1 MPKEIKFNVKIDV
14 NGKERLVTATTS
26 VAALRDSIEAAKS
39 SSERFRDRLIT
50 LNQSIERLSNLS
62 SGIQKI
68 ADIVNSAT
76 EESRSFG
83 AAMNAANT
91 MAGKSGEDFS
101 KLKDRVA
108 ELAKT
113 IPMAREELANGLYQV
128 ISNSVP
134 EDNWITFLQK
144 SARASVG
151 GIADLGE
158 TVKVTST
165 VIKNY
170 GLSWD
175 AAGDIQDKIQLT
187 AKNGVT
193 SFEQLAQALPRV
205 TGNAATLGVSIDELM
220 ATFSTLTG
228 VSGNTAEVSTQ
239 LAAVFTA
246 LVKPSSEA
254 SKMAEQMGISFN
266 AASIKAAG
274 GLQNFLSELDKNVKQ
289 YAQKSGMLEQEIYGK
304 LFGSAESLR
313 AIGPLTGQLADKFN
327 ENISSM
333 KDSAGT
339 IDEAFSTMSSSGAA
353 SFQMMK
359 NTIAAC
365 TSGIM
370 SVMSSLGPA
379 LNITSQI
386 GYTAIAV
393 ESLTKVFR
401 SFNIVQGLTRIR
413 IMATNAAS
421 VVARTSM
428 IGLTAITRTL
438 NAAFTGAAVGATTLK
453 NAIRSLLVATGVG
466 IAIVAL
472 TEVINA
478 FISKSSEAKDKA
490 EEQAE
495 AMKEMNSAADE
506 VKNAYDSTLKST
518 YSELMSKYD
527 KLKEG
532 WKSLS
537 TEQQKIQWIKQ
548 NQSAF
553 GELRLKI
560 DDVSEAE
567 NIFNNKTDAVVEAF
581 KQRAMAAAYA
591 AKLAALYQKQIDLL
605 DKKKKVTKSIS
616 DDAKDNG
623 RNAKEGDIVPE
634 SWRNERYGKVGNDGK
649 WRFTKIGAERYN
661 GTNVSGN
668 KQINPIDK
676 SLNAVN
682 QEIADTQKQLAENLE
697 ANKGFITVNKPVGNI
712 ANTTAN
718 TPSAV
723 EPKTYIEKLQ
733 AQLSAAQKGK
743 DNALTIEARVEA
755 DAKVKKIQ
763 AEIDEATKGKVS
775 IEAATEPTYIV
786 AGSTA
791 DKRKSYS
798 NAQQRIGNIRQDYDS
813 GLINKASAQK
823 AIADINDQLS
833 ALGMKPIEVHFKTP
847 VEELQEQLQNAQRS
861 LDEAAT
867 IEAKVKASAKIAEIQ
882 TEIDEATKGKVSI
895 AAEVEPEY
903 IEKGSV
909 ADKRQSYSNAQQKAS
924 RIQSDFEI
932 GIIGKDEAMRQL
944 KDLNNE
950 LAQLGLKPVKIELE
964 TSSFGKTFDQIQKGW
979 GSIQGVGNGIQSITE
994 ALSGNGNAW
1003 QKASALVNG
1012 FLSVAQGIQGIVEL
1026 VNLLSAATGAHAAA
1040 TAADTASTAAN
1051 TGVTV
1056 ANTGVTISNVVA
1068 KEGEAISSATASG
1081 AKLPFPANLIAI
1093 AAGVSAVLA
1102 ALAAISG
1109 FASGGVVGG
1118 GSTFGD
1124 RKFARV
1130 NSGEM
1135 ILTKWQQARLFQMIN
1150 TPKYT
1155 PPVFT
1160 QRTLPDMQTAQTNKQ
1175 GMEGIRLE
1183 IGIKGKTRGTAL
1195 EQTISNVRRIAAKS
1209 GRRSNL
1215 S

>member
-1 MPKEIKFNVKIDV
+1 MAKEIKFNIKLSVD
-14 NGKERLVTATTS
+14 GKEQIVTATSDLNEMQKNISRVRT
-26 VAALRDSIEAAKS
+26 AASDMRDALISFNQGFEVLRNIS
-39 SSERFRDRLIT
+39 STFNDL
-50 LNQSIERLSNLS
+50 
-62 SGIQKI
+62 
-68 ADIVNSAT
+68 T

-83 AAMNAANT
+83 AAMNTANT

-101 KLKDRVA
+101 KLKDQVA

-144 SARASVG
+144 SAKASVG
-151 GIADLGE
+151 GVADLGE
-158 TVKVTST
+158 AVKVTST

-246 LVKPSSEA
+246 LIKPSSEA
-254 SKMAEQMGISFN
+254 GKMAEQMGISFN
-266 AASIKAAG
+266 AASIKVAG
-274 GLQNFLSELDKNVKQ
+274 GLQNFLADLDKNVKQ

-313 AIGPLTGQLADKFN
+313 AIGPLTGQLASKFE
-327 ENISSM
+327 ENIASM

-359 NTIAAC
+359 NQIAEFADGIASAL
-365 TSGIM
+365 SGIM
-370 SVMSSLGPA
+370 PYLNIATQVGNSVIAISTLVKAWQSLG
-379 LNITSQI
+379 ITQ
-386 GYTAIAV
+386 AIV
-393 ESLTKVFR
+393 
-401 SFNIVQGLTRIR
+401 RIR
-413 IMATNAAS
+413 TTAANAAF
-421 VVARTSM
+421 VVSRATM

-438 NAAFTGAAVGATTLK
+438 SAAFTGAAVGATTLK
-453 NAIRSLLVATGVG
+453 YAIRSLLVATGVG
-466 IAIVAL
+466 IAVVAL
-472 TEVINA
+472 TEAISA
-478 FISKSSEAKDKA
+478 FCSKSSEAKDKA
-490 EEQAE
+490 SEQAE

-532 WKSLS
+532 WKALS
-537 TEQQKIQWIKQ
+537 TEQQKMQWIKQ

-560 DDVSEAE
+560 DSVTEAE

-616 DDAKDNG
+616 DDAKNNG

-634 SWRNERYGKVGNDGK
+634 SWRNERYGKVGNDGE

-668 KQINPIDK
+668 KQIYSIDK

-682 QEIADTQKQLAENLE
+682 QEITDTQKQLAENLE
-697 ANKGFITVNKPVGNI
+697 TNKGFITAGEPVGNI
-712 ANTTAN
+712 ANNTAN
-718 TPSAV
+718 TASAV

-733 AQLSAAQKGK
+733 AQLSAAQKTK

-786 AGSTA
+786 AGSAA

-813 GLINKASAQK
+813 GLIDKASAQK

-833 ALGMKPIEVHFKTP
+833 ALGLKPIEVHFKTP
-847 VEELQEQLQNAQRS
+847 IEELQEQLQNAQRS

-867 IEAKVKASAKIAEIQ
+867 IEAKVKASAKIEEIQ
-882 TEIDEATKGKVSI
+882 AEIDEATKGKVSI

-903 IEKGSV
+903 IEQGSV

-924 RIQSDFEI
+924 HIQSDFEI
-932 GIIGKDEAMRQL
+932 GIIGKDEAMKQL
-944 KDLNNE
+944 EDLDAE
-950 LAQLGLKPVKIELE
+950 LTQLGLKPLMIDIK
-964 TSSFGKTFDQIQKGW
+964 TSDIDDAKKKMEGACSAASAM
-979 GSIQGVGNGIQSITE
+979 GSS
-994 ALSGNGNAW
+994 LSSLGNAIGVPELNVAGVLA
-1003 QKASALVNG
+1003 QAIAVMTEG
-1012 FLSVAQGIQGIVEL
+1012 FATATAQAATLGPWAWIGF
-1026 VNLLSAATGAHAAA
+1026 AATG
-1040 TAADTASTAAN
+1040 
-1051 TGVTV
+1051 
-1056 ANTGVTISNVVA
+1056 
-1068 KEGEAISSATASG
+1068 
-1081 AKLPFPANLIAI
+1081 IAQ
-1093 AAGVSAVLA
+1093 LA
-1102 ALAAISG
+1102 AMISAMKNLNG

-1160 QRTLPDMQTAQTNKQ
+1160 QRTLPDMRAVQTSRQSID
-1175 GMEGIRLE
+1175 GIRLE
-1183 IGIKGKTRGTAL
+1183 IGIKGKTRGTEL

>member
-1 MPKEIKFNVKIDV
+1 MAKEIKFNIKLTVDGTEQMIS
-14 NGKERLVTATTS
+14 ATTS
-26 VAALRDSIEAAKS
+26 VGNLRNVVDAAKS
-39 SSERFRDRLIT
+39 D
-50 LNQSIERLSNLS
+50 
-62 SGIQKI
+62 IQKFNGVLVNFNQYVMKFQNINAAVSQI
-68 ADIVNSAT
+68 ASAFNGVT

-83 AAMNAANT
+83 AAMNVANT

-101 KLKDRVA
+101 KLKDQVA
-108 ELAKT
+108 ELAKD

-144 SARASVG
+144 SAKASVG

-165 VIKNY
+165 IIKNY

-175 AAGDIQDKIQLT
+175 SAGDIQDKIQLT

-254 SKMAEQMGISFN
+254 GKMAEQMGISFN

-274 GLQNFLSELDKNVKQ
+274 GLQNFLADLDKNVKQ

-339 IDEAFSTMSSSGAA
+339 VDKAFSTMSSSTSAKLQILKNSITGITDIISKALAPALPVLNFSAQVGNSVVAILALKKAVDTFTIAQKAA
-353 SFQMMK
+353 S
-359 NTIAAC
+359 
-365 TSGIM
+365 
-370 SVMSSLGPA
+370 
-379 LNITSQI
+379 
-386 GYTAIAV
+386 
-393 ESLTKVFR
+393 
-401 SFNIVQGLTRIR
+401 
-413 IMATNAAS
+413 AAS
-421 VVARTSM
+421 VVWRSVSLSVVAT
-428 IGLTAITRTL
+428 TRL
-438 NAAFTGAAVGATTLK
+438 VSASFNGAAVGATTLRV
-453 NAIRSLLVATGVG
+453 AIKGLMVASGIG

-472 TEVINA
+472 TEI
-478 FISKSSEAKDKA
+478 ISSFSSASSSASKKA

-495 AMKEMNSAADE
+495 AMKSMNSAADE

-537 TEQQKIQWIKQ
+537 TEQQKVQWIKD
-548 NQSAF
+548 NKDAF
-553 GELRLKI
+553 GELGLKI
-560 DDVSEAE
+560 SGLSDAE
-567 NIFNNKTDAVVEAF
+567 NIFSGNTQNIVASFER
-581 KQRAMAAAYA
+581 RAKAAAYA
-591 AKLAALYQKQIDLL
+591 AKLVELYKRQLDLKKRSEAVDKAINDATAEFHKDKTFRDSGPFAAQELKNRKAIAAVGTDLKHGGDGNIEKLKRDLNDVNTEIDE
-605 DKKKKVTKSIS
+605 
-616 DDAKDNG
+616 AKDALQTLKKEDP
-623 RNAKEGDIVPE
+623 AK
-634 SWRNERYGKVGNDGK
+634 
-649 WRFTKIGAERYN
+649 
-661 GTNVSGN
+661 
-668 KQINPIDK
+668 
-676 SLNAVN
+676 
-682 QEIADTQKQLAENLE
+682 
-697 ANKGFITVNKPVGNI
+697 TVNTAN
-712 ANTTAN
+712 NTTN
-718 TPSAV
+718 TPSVV

-733 AQLSAAQKGK
+733 AQLSAAQKAK

-763 AEIDEATKGKVS
+763 AEIDEVTKGKVS

-786 AGSTA
+786 AGSAA

-798 NAQQRIGNIRQDYDS
+798 NAQQRIGNIRQDYDF
-813 GLINKASAQK
+813 GLIDKASAQK

-833 ALGMKPIEVHFKTP
+833 ALGLKPIEVHFKTP

-882 TEIDEATKGKVSI
+882 AEIDEATKGKVSI

-903 IEKGSV
+903 IEQGSV

-932 GIIGKDEAMRQL
+932 GIIGKDEAMKQL
-944 KDLNNE
+944 EDLDAE
-950 LAQLGLKPVKIELE
+950 LTQLGLKPLKIDIK
-964 TSSFGKTFDQIQKGW
+964 TSDIDDAKKKMEGACSAASAM
-979 GSIQGVGNGIQSITE
+979 GSS
-994 ALSGNGNAW
+994 LSSLGNAIGVPELNVAGVLA
-1003 QKASALVNG
+1003 QAIAVMTEG
-1012 FLSVAQGIQGIVEL
+1012 FATATAQAATLGPWAWIGF
-1026 VNLLSAATGAHAAA
+1026 AATG
-1040 TAADTASTAAN
+1040 
-1051 TGVTV
+1051 
-1056 ANTGVTISNVVA
+1056 
-1068 KEGEAISSATASG
+1068 
-1081 AKLPFPANLIAI
+1081 IAQ
-1093 AAGVSAVLA
+1093 LA
-1102 ALAAISG
+1102 AMISAMKNLNG

-1150 TPKYT
+1150 TPRYT

-1160 QRTLPDMQTAQTNKQ
+1160 QRTLPDMRAVQTSRQSID
-1175 GMEGIRLE
+1175 GIRLE
-1183 IGIKGKTRGTAL
+1183 IGIKGKTRGTEL

>member
-1 MPKEIKFNVKIDV
+1 MAKEIKFNIKLTVD
-14 NGKERLVTATTS
+14 GKEQVVTATS
-26 VAALRDSIEAAKS
+26 DLNEMQKSISRIRSAASDMRDALISFNQGFEVLRNVS
-39 SSERFRDRLIT
+39 STFNDL
-50 LNQSIERLSNLS
+50 
-62 SGIQKI
+62 
-68 ADIVNSAT
+68 T

-91 MAGKSGEDFS
+91 MAGKNGEDFA
-101 KLKDRVA
+101 KLKDQVA
-108 ELAKT
+108 GLAKAV
-113 IPMAREELANGLYQV
+113 PVAREELANGLYQV

-254 SKMAEQMGISFN
+254 GKMAEQMGISFN

-274 GLQNFLSELDKNVKQ
+274 GLQNFLADLDKNVKQ

-339 IDEAFSTMSSSGAA
+339 IDEAFSTMSNSGAA

-359 NTIAAC
+359 NKLAEFTDGITSAMNSLMPVLNMTAQVGSGIIAITTLSTAVKKLAQAHLVLKVRTIA
-365 TSGIM
+365 S
-370 SVMSSLGPA
+370 
-379 LNITSQI
+379 
-386 GYTAIAV
+386 
-393 ESLTKVFR
+393 
-401 SFNIVQGLTRIR
+401 
-413 IMATNAAS
+413 NAAS
-421 VVARTSM
+421 VMWSATSVRM
-428 IGLTAITRTL
+428 NAIVRVMSA
-438 NAAFTGAAVGATTLK
+438 NFRGAAVSATTLK
-453 NAIRSLLVATGVG
+453 LAMQGLLISTGVG
-466 IAIVAL
+466 IAVVAL
-472 TEVINA
+472 TEAISA
-478 FISKSSEAKDKA
+478 FCSKSSEAKNKA
-490 EEQAE
+490 SEQAE

-537 TEQQKIQWIKQ
+537 TEQQKVQWIKD
-548 NQSAF
+548 NKDAF
-553 GELRLKI
+553 GELGLKI
-560 DDVSEAE
+560 SGLSDAE
-567 NIFNNKTDAVVEAF
+567 NAFSGNTQNIVESF
-581 KQRAMAAAYA
+581 ERRAKAAAYA
-591 AKLAALYQKQIDLL
+591 AKLVELYKRQLDLKKRSKAVDKAINDATAEFRKDPTFRDSGPYAAQEEKKRVGIAAVGTDLKHGGDGNIEKLKRDLNDVNTEIDE
-605 DKKKKVTKSIS
+605 
-616 DDAKDNG
+616 AKDALQTLKKEDP
-623 RNAKEGDIVPE
+623 AK
-634 SWRNERYGKVGNDGK
+634 
-649 WRFTKIGAERYN
+649 
-661 GTNVSGN
+661 
-668 KQINPIDK
+668 
-676 SLNAVN
+676 AVN
-682 QEIADTQKQLAENLE
+682 IPAVNT
-697 ANKGFITVNKPVGNI
+697 ANN
-712 ANTTAN
+712 TAN

-733 AQLSAAQKGK
+733 AQLSAAQKEK

-786 AGSTA
+786 AGSAA

-813 GLINKASAQK
+813 GLIDKASAQK

-833 ALGMKPIEVHFKTP
+833 ALGLKPIEVHFKTP
-847 VEELQEQLQNAQRS
+847 IEELQEQLQNARRS

-882 TEIDEATKGKVSI
+882 AEIDRATKGKVSI

-903 IEKGSV
+903 IEQGSV

-932 GIIGKDEAMRQL
+932 GIIGKDEAMEQL
-944 KDLNNE
+944 EDLDAE
-950 LAQLGLKPVKIELE
+950 LTQLGLKPLKIDIKTSDIDDAKKKMEGACSAASAMGSSLSSLGNAIGVPELNVA
-964 TSSFGKTFDQIQKGW
+964 
-979 GSIQGVGNGIQSITE
+979 GVLAQSIAVMTE
-994 ALSGNGNAW
+994 GFATATAQAATLGPWAW
-1003 QKASALVNG
+1003 IG
-1012 FLSVAQGIQGIVEL
+1012 F
-1026 VNLLSAATGAHAAA
+1026 AATG
-1040 TAADTASTAAN
+1040 
-1051 TGVTV
+1051 
-1056 ANTGVTISNVVA
+1056 
-1068 KEGEAISSATASG
+1068 
-1081 AKLPFPANLIAI
+1081 IAQ
-1093 AAGVSAVLA
+1093 LA
-1102 ALAAISG
+1102 AMISAMKNLNG

-1150 TPKYT
+1150 TPRYT
-1155 PPVFT
+1155 PPIFT
-1160 QRTLPDMQTAQTNKQ
+1160 QRTLPDMRAAQTSRQ
-1175 GMEGIRLE
+1175 SIDGIRLE
-1183 IGIKGKTRGTAL
+1183 IGIKGKTRGTEL

>member
-1 MPKEIKFNVKIDV
+1 MAKEIKFNIKLHID
-14 NGKERLVTATTS
+14 GKEQLVSATST
-26 VAALRDSIEAAKS
+26 VENLRGVVNVAKS
-39 SSERFRDRLIT
+39 DIQKANAVFVNFNQQVMKLQNINGAVQQLAST
-50 LNQSIERLSNLS
+50 LNS
-62 SGIQKI
+62 
-68 ADIVNSAT
+68 VT
-76 EESRSFG
+76 EESRTFG
-83 AAMNAANT
+83 AAMNVANT
-91 MAGKSGEDFS
+91 MAGKSGDDFA
-101 KLKDRVA
+101 KLKGQVT
-108 ELAKT
+108 ELSKT
-113 IPMAREELANGLYQV
+113 LPIARDQLANGLYQV
-128 ISNSVP
+128 ISNGVP
-134 EDNWITFLQK
+134 EDNWLEYLQK
-144 SARASVG
+144 SAKASIG
-151 GIADLGE
+151 GVADLGE

-165 VIKNY
+165 IIKNY
-170 GLSWD
+170 GLQWD
-175 AAGDIQDKIQLT
+175 AAESVQDKIQLT

-205 TGNAATLGVSIDELM
+205 TGNAATLGVSIDELL
-220 ATFSTLTG
+220 ASFATLTG
-228 VSGNTAEVSTQ
+228 VSGNTNEVATQ
-239 LAAVFTA
+239 MAAIFTA

-254 SKMAEQMGISFN
+254 AKMAQQMGIEFD
-266 AASIKAAG
+266 AAAIKAAG
-274 GLQNFLSELDKNVKQ
+274 GMRNFLTSLDKDVNA
-289 YAQKSGMLEQEIYGK
+289 YAAKSGMLKQEIYGK

-313 AIGPLTGQLADKFN
+313 ALGPLTGQLAAKFG
-327 ENISSM
+327 ENVDAM
-333 KDSAGT
+333 KGSAGT
-339 IDEAFSTMSSSGAA
+339 IDDAFGKVANSGSAA
-353 SFQMMK
+353 FQMFQNQMSEY
-359 NTIAAC
+359 TDAVASAV
-365 TSGIM
+365 SGIM
-370 SVMSSLGPA
+370 PAVNIMAKLGNTAVSILALNKALQVFCGINAIAKARIIATNTAALIWNATSIRVNAIVKVMSAS
-379 LNITSQI
+379 
-386 GYTAIAV
+386 
-393 ESLTKVFR
+393 FR
-401 SFNIVQGLTRIR
+401 
-413 IMATNAAS
+413 
-421 VVARTSM
+421 
-428 IGLTAITRTL
+428 
-438 NAAFTGAAVGATTLK
+438 GAAVSATTLK
-453 NAIRSLLVATGVG
+453 LAMQGLLVSTGVG

-472 TEVINA
+472 TEVISA
-478 FISKSSEAKDKA
+478 FSSKSSEAKDKA
-490 EEQAE
+490 NEQAE

-506 VKNAYDSTLKST
+506 VKNAYDSTLKFT

-532 WKSLS
+532 WKALS
-537 TEQQKIQWIKQ
+537 TEQQKMQWIKQ

-560 DDVSEAE
+560 NDVSEAE

-616 DDAKDNG
+616 DDAKNSG

-634 SWRNERYGKVGNDGK
+634 NWRNERYGKVGNDGE

-668 KQINPIDK
+668 KQIYSIDK

-682 QEIADTQKQLAENLE
+682 QEITDTQKQLAENLE
-697 ANKGFITVNKPVGNI
+697 ANKGFITAGKPVGNI
-712 ANTTAN
+712 ANNTATN

-733 AQLSAAQKGK
+733 AQLSAAQKTK

-786 AGSTA
+786 AGSAA

-813 GLINKASAQK
+813 GLIDKASAQK

-833 ALGMKPIEVHFKTP
+833 ALGLKPIEVHFKTP
-847 VEELQEQLQNAQRS
+847 IEELQEQLQNARRS
-861 LDEAAT
+861 LDEATT

-882 TEIDEATKGKVSI
+882 AEIDRATKGKVSI

-903 IEKGSV
+903 IEQGSV

-932 GIIGKDEAMRQL
+932 GIIGKDDAMKQL
-944 KDLNNE
+944 EDLDAE
-950 LAQLGLKPVKIELE
+950 LTQLGLKPLKIDIKTSDIDDAKKKMEGACSAASAMGSSLSSLGNAIGVPELNVA
-964 TSSFGKTFDQIQKGW
+964 
-979 GSIQGVGNGIQSITE
+979 GVLAQSIAVMTE
-994 ALSGNGNAW
+994 GFATATAQAATLGPWAW
-1003 QKASALVNG
+1003 IG
-1012 FLSVAQGIQGIVEL
+1012 F
-1026 VNLLSAATGAHAAA
+1026 AATG
-1040 TAADTASTAAN
+1040 
-1051 TGVTV
+1051 
-1056 ANTGVTISNVVA
+1056 
-1068 KEGEAISSATASG
+1068 
-1081 AKLPFPANLIAI
+1081 IAQ
-1093 AAGVSAVLA
+1093 LA
-1102 ALAAISG
+1102 AMISAMKNLNG

-1150 TPKYT
+1150 TPRYT
-1155 PPVFT
+1155 PPIFT
-1160 QRTLPDMQTAQTNKQ
+1160 QRTLPDMQTAQTSRQ
-1175 GMEGIRLE
+1175 SIDGIRLE
-1183 IGIKGKTRGTAL
+1183 IGIKGKTRGTEL

>member
-1 MPKEIKFNVKIDV
+1 MAKEIKFNIKLTVD
-14 NGKERLVTATTS
+14 GKEQVVTATS
-26 VAALRDSIEAAKS
+26 DLNEMQKSISRIRSAASDMRDALISFNQGFEVLRNVS
-39 SSERFRDRLIT
+39 STFNDL
-50 LNQSIERLSNLS
+50 
-62 SGIQKI
+62 
-68 ADIVNSAT
+68 T

-91 MAGKSGEDFS
+91 MAGKNGEDFA
-101 KLKDRVA
+101 KLKDQVA
-108 ELAKT
+108 GLAKAV
-113 IPMAREELANGLYQV
+113 PVAREELANGLYQV

-254 SKMAEQMGISFN
+254 GKMAEQMGISFN

-274 GLQNFLSELDKNVKQ
+274 GLQNFLADLDKNVKQ

-339 IDEAFSTMSSSGAA
+339 IDEAFSTMSNSGAA

-359 NTIAAC
+359 NKLAEFTDGI
-365 TSGIM
+365 TSAM
-370 SVMSSLGPA
+370 NSLMPV
-379 LNITSQI
+379 LNITAQVGSGI
-386 GYTAIAV
+386 IAITTLSTAVKKLAQAHLVLKVRTIA
-393 ESLTKVFR
+393 S
-401 SFNIVQGLTRIR
+401 
-413 IMATNAAS
+413 NAAS
-421 VVARTSM
+421 VMWSATSVRM
-428 IGLTAITRTL
+428 NAIVRVMSA
-438 NAAFTGAAVGATTLK
+438 NFRGAAVSATTLK
-453 NAIRSLLVATGVG
+453 LAMQGLLISTGVG
-466 IAIVAL
+466 IAVVAL
-472 TEVINA
+472 TEAISA
-478 FISKSSEAKDKA
+478 FCSKSSEAKDKA
-490 EEQAE
+490 NEQAE

-506 VKNAYDSTLKST
+506 VKNVYDSTLKST

-537 TEQQKIQWIKQ
+537 TEQQKVQWIKD
-548 NQSAF
+548 NKDAF
-553 GELRLKI
+553 GELGLKI
-560 DDVSEAE
+560 SGLSDAE
-567 NIFNNKTDAVVEAF
+567 NAFSGNTQNIVESF
-581 KQRAMAAAYA
+581 ERRAKAAAYA
-591 AKLAALYQKQIDLL
+591 AKLVELYKRQLDLKKRSKAVDKAINDATAEFRKDPTFRDSGPYAVQEEKKRVGIAAVGTDLKHGGDGNIEKLKRDLNDVNTEIDE
-605 DKKKKVTKSIS
+605 
-616 DDAKDNG
+616 AKDALQTLKKEDP
-623 RNAKEGDIVPE
+623 AK
-634 SWRNERYGKVGNDGK
+634 
-649 WRFTKIGAERYN
+649 
-661 GTNVSGN
+661 
-668 KQINPIDK
+668 
-676 SLNAVN
+676 
-682 QEIADTQKQLAENLE
+682 
-697 ANKGFITVNKPVGNI
+697 TVNTAN
-712 ANTTAN
+712 NTTN
-718 TPSAV
+718 TPSVV

-733 AQLSAAQKGK
+733 AQLSAAQKAK

-786 AGSTA
+786 AGSAA

-813 GLINKASAQK
+813 GLIDKASAQK
-823 AIADINDQLS
+823 AIDDINDQLS
-833 ALGMKPIEVHFKTP
+833 ALGLKPIEVHFKTP
-847 VEELQEQLQNAQRS
+847 VEELQEQLQNARRS
-861 LDEAAT
+861 LDETAT

-882 TEIDEATKGKVSI
+882 AEIDEATKGKVSI

-903 IEKGSV
+903 IEQGSV

-932 GIIGKDEAMRQL
+932 GIIGKDEAMKQL
-944 KDLNNE
+944 EDLDAE
-950 LAQLGLKPVKIELE
+950 LTQLGLKPLKIDIK
-964 TSSFGKTFDQIQKGW
+964 TSDIDDAKKKMEGACSAASAM
-979 GSIQGVGNGIQSITE
+979 GSS
-994 ALSGNGNAW
+994 LSSLGNAIGVPELDVAGVLA
-1003 QKASALVNG
+1003 QAIAVMTEG
-1012 FLSVAQGIQGIVEL
+1012 FATATAQAATLGPWAWIGF
-1026 VNLLSAATGAHAAA
+1026 AATG
-1040 TAADTASTAAN
+1040 
-1051 TGVTV
+1051 
-1056 ANTGVTISNVVA
+1056 
-1068 KEGEAISSATASG
+1068 
-1081 AKLPFPANLIAI
+1081 IAQ
-1093 AAGVSAVLA
+1093 LA
-1102 ALAAISG
+1102 AMISAMKNLNG

-1150 TPKYT
+1150 TPRYT

-1160 QRTLPDMQTAQTNKQ
+1160 QRTLPDMRAVQTSRQSID
-1175 GMEGIRLE
+1175 GIRLE
-1183 IGIKGKTRGTAL
+1183 IGIKGKTRGTEL

>member
-1 MPKEIKFNVKIDV
+1 MAKEIKFNIKLTVD
-14 NGKERLVTATTS
+14 GKEQVVTATS
-26 VAALRDSIEAAKS
+26 DLNEMQKSISRIRSAASDMRDALISFNQGFEVLRNVS
-39 SSERFRDRLIT
+39 STFNDL
-50 LNQSIERLSNLS
+50 
-62 SGIQKI
+62 
-68 ADIVNSAT
+68 T

-91 MAGKSGEDFS
+91 MAGKNGEDFA
-101 KLKDRVA
+101 KLKDQVA
-108 ELAKT
+108 GLAKAV
-113 IPMAREELANGLYQV
+113 PVAREELANGLYQV

-134 EDNWITFLQK
+134 EDNWIKFLQK

-274 GLQNFLSELDKNVKQ
+274 GLQNFLADLDKNVKQ

-339 IDEAFSTMSSSGAA
+339 IDEAFLTMSNSGAA

-359 NTIAAC
+359 NKLAEFTDGITSAMNSLMPVLNMAAQVGSGIIAITTLSTAVKKLAQAHLVLKVRTIA
-365 TSGIM
+365 S
-370 SVMSSLGPA
+370 
-379 LNITSQI
+379 
-386 GYTAIAV
+386 
-393 ESLTKVFR
+393 
-401 SFNIVQGLTRIR
+401 
-413 IMATNAAS
+413 NAAS
-421 VVARTSM
+421 VMWSATSVRM
-428 IGLTAITRTL
+428 NAIVRVMSA
-438 NAAFTGAAVGATTLK
+438 NFRGAAVSATTLK
-453 NAIRSLLVATGVG
+453 LAMQGLLISTGVG
-466 IAIVAL
+466 IAVVAL
-472 TEVINA
+472 TEAISA
-478 FISKSSEAKDKA
+478 FCSKSSEAKNKA
-490 EEQAE
+490 SEQAE

-537 TEQQKIQWIKQ
+537 TEQQKVQWIKD
-548 NQSAF
+548 NKDAF
-553 GELRLKI
+553 GELGLKI
-560 DDVSEAE
+560 CGLSDAE
-567 NIFNNKTDAVVEAF
+567 NAFSGNTQNIVESF
-581 KQRAMAAAYA
+581 ERRAKAAAYA
-591 AKLAALYQKQIDLL
+591 AKLVELYKRQLDLKKRSKAVDKAINDATAEFRKDPTFRDSGPYAAQEEKKRVGIAAVGTDLKHGGDGNIEKLKRDLNDVNTEIDE
-605 DKKKKVTKSIS
+605 
-616 DDAKDNG
+616 AKDALQTLKKEDP
-623 RNAKEGDIVPE
+623 AK
-634 SWRNERYGKVGNDGK
+634 
-649 WRFTKIGAERYN
+649 
-661 GTNVSGN
+661 
-668 KQINPIDK
+668 
-676 SLNAVN
+676 AVN
-682 QEIADTQKQLAENLE
+682 IPA
-697 ANKGFITVNKPVGNI
+697 VNT
-712 ANTTAN
+712 ANTTN

-733 AQLSAAQKGK
+733 AQLSAAQKTK

-786 AGSTA
+786 AGSAA

-813 GLINKASAQK
+813 GLIDKASAQK
-823 AIADINDQLS
+823 AIADINEQLS
-833 ALGMKPIEVHFKTP
+833 ALGLKPIEVHFKTP
-847 VEELQEQLQNAQRS
+847 IEELQEQLQNAQRS
-861 LDEAAT
+861 LDEATT

-882 TEIDEATKGKVSI
+882 AEIDRATKGKVSI
-895 AAEVEPEY
+895 AAEVEPGY
-903 IEKGSV
+903 IEQGSV

-932 GIIGKDEAMRQL
+932 GIIGKDEAMKQL
-944 KDLNNE
+944 EDLNAE
-950 LAQLGLKPVKIELE
+950 LTQLGLKPLKIDIKTSDIDDAKKKMEGACSAASAMGSSLSSLGNAIGVPELNVA
-964 TSSFGKTFDQIQKGW
+964 
-979 GSIQGVGNGIQSITE
+979 GVLAQSIAVMTE
-994 ALSGNGNAW
+994 GFATATAQAATLGPWAW
-1003 QKASALVNG
+1003 IG
-1012 FLSVAQGIQGIVEL
+1012 F
-1026 VNLLSAATGAHAAA
+1026 AATG
-1040 TAADTASTAAN
+1040 
-1051 TGVTV
+1051 
-1056 ANTGVTISNVVA
+1056 
-1068 KEGEAISSATASG
+1068 
-1081 AKLPFPANLIAI
+1081 IAQ
-1093 AAGVSAVLA
+1093 LA
-1102 ALAAISG
+1102 AMISAMKNLNG

-1150 TPKYT
+1150 TPRYT

-1160 QRTLPDMQTAQTNKQ
+1160 QRTLPDMQTAQTSRQ
-1175 GMEGIRLE
+1175 SIDGIRLE
-1183 IGIKGKTRGTAL
+1183 IGIKGKTRGTEL

>member
-1 MPKEIKFNVKIDV
+1 MAKEIKFNIKLSVD
-14 NGKERLVTATTS
+14 GKEQIVTATSDLNEMQKNISRVRT
-26 VAALRDSIEAAKS
+26 AASDMRDALISFNQGFEVLRNIS
-39 SSERFRDRLIT
+39 STFNDL
-50 LNQSIERLSNLS
+50 
-62 SGIQKI
+62 
-68 ADIVNSAT
+68 T

-83 AAMNAANT
+83 AAMNTANT

-101 KLKDRVA
+101 KLKDQVA

-254 SKMAEQMGISFN
+254 GKMAEQMGISFN

-274 GLQNFLSELDKNVKQ
+274 GLQNFLADLDKNVKQ

-339 IDEAFSTMSSSGAA
+339 IDEAFSTMSNSGAA

-359 NTIAAC
+359 NKLAEFTDGI
-365 TSGIM
+365 TSAM
-370 SVMSSLGPA
+370 NSLMPV
-379 LNITSQI
+379 LNITAQVGSGI
-386 GYTAIAV
+386 IAITTLSTAVKKLAQAHLVLKVRTIA
-393 ESLTKVFR
+393 S
-401 SFNIVQGLTRIR
+401 
-413 IMATNAAS
+413 NAAS
-421 VVARTSM
+421 VMWSATSVRM
-428 IGLTAITRTL
+428 NAIVRVMSA
-438 NAAFTGAAVGATTLK
+438 NFRGAAVSATTLK
-453 NAIRSLLVATGVG
+453 LAMQGLLISTGVG
-466 IAIVAL
+466 IAVVAL
-472 TEVINA
+472 TEAISA
-478 FISKSSEAKDKA
+478 FCSKSSEAKDKA
-490 EEQAE
+490 NEQAE

-537 TEQQKIQWIKQ
+537 TEQQKVQWIKD
-548 NQSAF
+548 NKDAF
-553 GELRLKI
+553 GELGLKI
-560 DDVSEAE
+560 SGLSDAE
-567 NIFNNKTDAVVEAF
+567 NAFSGNTQNIVESF
-581 KQRAMAAAYA
+581 ERRAKAAAYA
-591 AKLAALYQKQIDLL
+591 AKLVELYKRQLDLKKRSKAVDKAINDATAEFRKDPTFRDSGPYAAQEEKKRVRIAAVGTDLKHGGDGNIEKLKRDLNDVNTEIDE
-605 DKKKKVTKSIS
+605 
-616 DDAKDNG
+616 AKDALQTLKKEDP
-623 RNAKEGDIVPE
+623 AKTVNIP
-634 SWRNERYGKVGNDGK
+634 
-649 WRFTKIGAERYN
+649 
-661 GTNVSGN
+661 
-668 KQINPIDK
+668 
-676 SLNAVN
+676 AVN
-682 QEIADTQKQLAENLE
+682 
-697 ANKGFITVNKPVGNI
+697 
-712 ANTTAN
+712 TAN
-718 TPSAV
+718 TANTSSAV

-733 AQLSAAQKGK
+733 AQLSAAQKTK

-786 AGSTA
+786 AGSAA

-813 GLINKASAQK
+813 GLIDKASAQK

-833 ALGMKPIEVHFKTP
+833 ALGLKPIEVHFKTP
-847 VEELQEQLQNAQRS
+847 VEELQEQLQNARRS

-882 TEIDEATKGKVSI
+882 AEIDEATKGKVSI

-903 IEKGSV
+903 IEQGSV

-932 GIIGKDEAMRQL
+932 GIIGKEEAMKQL
-944 KDLNNE
+944 EDLDAE
-950 LAQLGLKPVKIELE
+950 LTQLGLKPLKIDIK
-964 TSSFGKTFDQIQKGW
+964 TSDIDDAKKKMEGACSAASAM
-979 GSIQGVGNGIQSITE
+979 GSS
-994 ALSGNGNAW
+994 LSSLGNAIGVPELNVAGVLA
-1003 QKASALVNG
+1003 QAIAVMTEG
-1012 FLSVAQGIQGIVEL
+1012 FATATAQAATLGPWAWIGF
-1026 VNLLSAATGAHAAA
+1026 AATG
-1040 TAADTASTAAN
+1040 
-1051 TGVTV
+1051 
-1056 ANTGVTISNVVA
+1056 
-1068 KEGEAISSATASG
+1068 
-1081 AKLPFPANLIAI
+1081 IAQ
-1093 AAGVSAVLA
+1093 LA
-1102 ALAAISG
+1102 AMISAMKNLNG

-1150 TPKYT
+1150 TPRYT

-1160 QRTLPDMQTAQTNKQ
+1160 QRTLPDMRAVQTSRQSIDD
-1175 GMEGIRLE
+1175 IRLE
-1183 IGIKGKTRGTAL
+1183 IGIKGKTRGTEL

>member
-1 MPKEIKFNVKIDV
+1 MAKEIKFNIKLTVDGTEQMIS
-14 NGKERLVTATTS
+14 ATTS
-26 VAALRDSIEAAKS
+26 VGNLRNVVDAAKS
-39 SSERFRDRLIT
+39 D
-50 LNQSIERLSNLS
+50 
-62 SGIQKI
+62 IQKFNGVLVNFNQYVMKFQNINAAVSQI
-68 ADIVNSAT
+68 ASAFNGVT

-83 AAMNAANT
+83 AAMNVANT

-101 KLKDRVA
+101 KLKDQVA
-108 ELAKT
+108 ELAKD

-134 EDNWITFLQK
+134 EDNWLTFLQK
-144 SARASVG
+144 SAKASVG
-151 GIADLGE
+151 GIANLGE
-158 TVKVTST
+158 VVKVTST

-175 AAGDIQDKIQLT
+175 AAGDIQDKIQLA

-254 SKMAEQMGISFN
+254 GKMAEQMGISFN

-274 GLQNFLSELDKNVKQ
+274 GLQNFLADLDKNVKQ

-313 AIGPLTGQLADKFN
+313 AIGPLTGQLAEKFN

-339 IDEAFSTMSSSGAA
+339 IEGAFSTVSSSTSAKLQILKNSITGITDIISKALAPALPVLNFSAQVGNSVVAILALKKAVDTFTIAQKAA
-353 SFQMMK
+353 S
-359 NTIAAC
+359 
-365 TSGIM
+365 
-370 SVMSSLGPA
+370 
-379 LNITSQI
+379 
-386 GYTAIAV
+386 
-393 ESLTKVFR
+393 
-401 SFNIVQGLTRIR
+401 
-413 IMATNAAS
+413 AAS
-421 VVARTSM
+421 VVWRSVSLSVVAT
-428 IGLTAITRTL
+428 TRL
-438 NAAFTGAAVGATTLK
+438 VSASFNGAAVGATTLRV
-453 NAIRSLLVATGVG
+453 AIKGLMVASGIG

-472 TEVINA
+472 TEI
-478 FISKSSEAKDKA
+478 ISSFSSASSSASKKA

-495 AMKEMNSAADE
+495 AMKSMNSAADE

-527 KLKEG
+527 KLKDG

-537 TEQQKIQWIKQ
+537 TEQQKVQWIKD
-548 NQSAF
+548 NKDAF
-553 GELRLKI
+553 GELGLKI
-560 DDVSEAE
+560 SGLSDAE
-567 NIFNNKTDAVVEAF
+567 NIFSGNTQNIVASFER
-581 KQRAMAAAYA
+581 RAKAAAYA
-591 AKLAALYQKQIDLL
+591 AKLVELYKRQLDLKKRSEAVDKAINDATTEFRKDPTFRDSGPYAAQEEKRRAGIAAVGTDLKHGGDGDIEKLKRDLSDVNNEIDE
-605 DKKKKVTKSIS
+605 
-616 DDAKDNG
+616 AKDALQTLKKEDP
-623 RNAKEGDIVPE
+623 AK
-634 SWRNERYGKVGNDGK
+634 
-649 WRFTKIGAERYN
+649 
-661 GTNVSGN
+661 
-668 KQINPIDK
+668 
-676 SLNAVN
+676 AVN
-682 QEIADTQKQLAENLE
+682 TP
-697 ANKGFITVNKPVGNI
+697 TVNT
-712 ANTTAN
+712 ANATTN

-733 AQLSAAQKGK
+733 AQLSAAQKAK

-833 ALGMKPIEVHFKTP
+833 ALGLKPIEVHFKTP

-861 LDEAAT
+861 LNEAAT
-867 IEAKVKASAKIAEIQ
+867 IEARVKASAKIAEIQ

-903 IEKGSV
+903 IEQGSA

-932 GIIGKDEAMRQL
+932 GIIGKDEAMKQL
-944 KDLNNE
+944 EDLDAE
-950 LAQLGLKPVKIELE
+950 LTQLGLKPLKIDIKTSDIDDAKKKMEGACSAASAMGSSLSSLGNAIGVPELNVA
-964 TSSFGKTFDQIQKGW
+964 
-979 GSIQGVGNGIQSITE
+979 GVLAQSIAVMTE
-994 ALSGNGNAW
+994 GFATATAQAATLGPWAW
-1003 QKASALVNG
+1003 IG
-1012 FLSVAQGIQGIVEL
+1012 F
-1026 VNLLSAATGAHAAA
+1026 AATG
-1040 TAADTASTAAN
+1040 
-1051 TGVTV
+1051 
-1056 ANTGVTISNVVA
+1056 
-1068 KEGEAISSATASG
+1068 
-1081 AKLPFPANLIAI
+1081 IAQ
-1093 AAGVSAVLA
+1093 LA
-1102 ALAAISG
+1102 AMISAMKDLNG

-1160 QRTLPDMQTAQTNKQ
+1160 QRTLPDMQTAQTSRQ
-1175 GMEGIRLE
+1175 SIDGIRLE

-1209 GRRSNL
+1209 GRRSHL

>member
-1 MPKEIKFNVKIDV
+1 MAKEIKFNIKLTVD
-14 NGKERLVTATTS
+14 GKEQVVTATS
-26 VAALRDSIEAAKS
+26 DLNEMQKSISRIRSAASDMRDALISFNQGFEVLRNVS
-39 SSERFRDRLIT
+39 STFNDL
-50 LNQSIERLSNLS
+50 
-62 SGIQKI
+62 
-68 ADIVNSAT
+68 T

-91 MAGKSGEDFS
+91 MAGKNGEDFA
-101 KLKDRVA
+101 KLKDQVA
-108 ELAKT
+108 GLAKAV
-113 IPMAREELANGLYQV
+113 PVAREELANGLYQV

-254 SKMAEQMGISFN
+254 GKMAEQMGISFN

-274 GLQNFLSELDKNVKQ
+274 GLQNFLADLDKNVKQ

-339 IDEAFSTMSSSGAA
+339 IDEAFSTMSNSGAA

-359 NTIAAC
+359 NKLAEFTDGITSAMNSLMPVLNMTAQVGSGIIAITTLSTAVKKLAQAHLVLKVRTIA
-365 TSGIM
+365 S
-370 SVMSSLGPA
+370 
-379 LNITSQI
+379 
-386 GYTAIAV
+386 
-393 ESLTKVFR
+393 
-401 SFNIVQGLTRIR
+401 
-413 IMATNAAS
+413 NAAS
-421 VVARTSM
+421 VMWSATSVRM
-428 IGLTAITRTL
+428 NAIVRVMSA
-438 NAAFTGAAVGATTLK
+438 NFRGAAVSATTLK
-453 NAIRSLLVATGVG
+453 LAMQGLLISTGVG
-466 IAIVAL
+466 IAVVAL
-472 TEVINA
+472 TEAISA
-478 FISKSSEAKDKA
+478 FCSKSSEAKDKA
-490 EEQAE
+490 DEQAE

-537 TEQQKIQWIKQ
+537 TEQQKVQWIKD
-548 NQSAF
+548 NKDAF
-553 GELRLKI
+553 GELGLKI
-560 DDVSEAE
+560 SGLSDAE
-567 NIFNNKTDAVVEAF
+567 NAF
-581 KQRAMAAAYA
+581 SGNTQNIVASFERRAKAAAYA
-591 AKLAALYQKQIDLL
+591 AKLVELYKRQLDLKKRSKAVDKAINDTTAEFRKDPTFRDSGPYAAQEEKKRVGIAAVGTDLKHGGDGNIEKLKRDLNDVNTEIDE
-605 DKKKKVTKSIS
+605 
-616 DDAKDNG
+616 AKDALQTLKKEDP
-623 RNAKEGDIVPE
+623 AKTVNIP
-634 SWRNERYGKVGNDGK
+634 
-649 WRFTKIGAERYN
+649 
-661 GTNVSGN
+661 
-668 KQINPIDK
+668 
-676 SLNAVN
+676 AVN
-682 QEIADTQKQLAENLE
+682 T
-697 ANKGFITVNKPVGNI
+697 ANN
-712 ANTTAN
+712 TAN

-733 AQLSAAQKGK
+733 AQLSAAQKTK
-743 DNALTIEARVEA
+743 DNALTIEARVDA
-755 DAKVKKIQ
+755 DAKMKKIQ

-786 AGSTA
+786 AGSAA

-813 GLINKASAQK
+813 GLIDKASAQK
-823 AIADINDQLS
+823 AIADINEQLS
-833 ALGMKPIEVHFKTP
+833 ALGLKPIEVHFKTP
-847 VEELQEQLQNAQRS
+847 IEELQEQLQNAQRS

-882 TEIDEATKGKVSI
+882 AEIDRATKGEVSI
-895 AAEVEPEY
+895 AAEVEPGY
-903 IEKGSV
+903 IEQGSV

-932 GIIGKDEAMRQL
+932 GIIGKDDAMKQL
-944 KDLNNE
+944 EDLDAE
-950 LAQLGLKPVKIELE
+950 LTQLGLKPLKIDIKTSDIDDAKKKMEGACSAASAMGSSLSSLGNAIGVPELNVA
-964 TSSFGKTFDQIQKGW
+964 
-979 GSIQGVGNGIQSITE
+979 GVLAQSIAVMTE
-994 ALSGNGNAW
+994 GFATATAQAATLGPWAW
-1003 QKASALVNG
+1003 IG
-1012 FLSVAQGIQGIVEL
+1012 F
-1026 VNLLSAATGAHAAA
+1026 AATG
-1040 TAADTASTAAN
+1040 
-1051 TGVTV
+1051 
-1056 ANTGVTISNVVA
+1056 
-1068 KEGEAISSATASG
+1068 
-1081 AKLPFPANLIAI
+1081 IAQ
-1093 AAGVSAVLA
+1093 LA
-1102 ALAAISG
+1102 AMISAMKNLNG

-1150 TPKYT
+1150 TPRYT
-1155 PPVFT
+1155 PPIFT
-1160 QRTLPDMQTAQTNKQ
+1160 QRTLPDMQTAQTSRQ
-1175 GMEGIRLE
+1175 SIDGIRLE
-1183 IGIKGKTRGTAL
+1183 IGIKGKTRGTEL

>member
-1 MPKEIKFNVKIDV
+1 MAKEIKFNIKLKID
-14 NGKERLVTATTS
+14 GKEQLVSATST
-26 VAALRDSIEAAKS
+26 VENLRGAVNVAKS
-39 SSERFRDRLIT
+39 DIQKANAVFVNFNQQVMKLQNINGAVQQLAST
-50 LNQSIERLSNLS
+50 LNS
-62 SGIQKI
+62 
-68 ADIVNSAT
+68 VT
-76 EESRSFG
+76 EESRTFG
-83 AAMNAANT
+83 ATMNVANT
-91 MAGKSGEDFS
+91 MAGKSGDDFA
-101 KLKDRVA
+101 KLKGQVT
-108 ELAKT
+108 ELSKT
-113 IPMAREELANGLYQV
+113 LPIARDQLANGLYQV

-134 EDNWITFLQK
+134 ENNWLTFLQK
-144 SARASVG
+144 SAKASVG
-151 GIADLGE
+151 GVADLGE

-165 VIKNY
+165 IIKNY

-246 LVKPSSEA
+246 LIKPSSEA

-274 GLQNFLSELDKNVKQ
+274 GLQNFLTDLDKNVKQ

-313 AIGPLTGQLADKFN
+313 ALGPLTGQLAAKFG
-327 ENISSM
+327 ENVDAM
-333 KDSAGT
+333 KGSAGT
-339 IDEAFSTMSSSGAA
+339 VDDAFGKVANSGSAA
-353 SFQMMK
+353 FQMFQNQMSEY
-359 NTIAAC
+359 TDAVASAV
-365 TSGIM
+365 SGIM
-370 SVMSSLGPA
+370 PAVNIMAKLGNTAVSILALNKALQVFCGINAIAKARIIATNTAALIWNATSIRVNAIVKVMSAS
-379 LNITSQI
+379 
-386 GYTAIAV
+386 
-393 ESLTKVFR
+393 FR
-401 SFNIVQGLTRIR
+401 
-413 IMATNAAS
+413 
-421 VVARTSM
+421 
-428 IGLTAITRTL
+428 
-438 NAAFTGAAVGATTLK
+438 GAAVSATTLK
-453 NAIRSLLVATGVG
+453 LAMQGLLVSTGVG

-472 TEVINA
+472 TEVISA
-478 FISKSSEAKDKA
+478 FSSKSSEAKDKA
-490 EEQAE
+490 NEQAE

-537 TEQQKIQWIKQ
+537 TEQQKVQWIKD
-548 NQSAF
+548 NKDAF
-553 GELRLKI
+553 RELGLKI
-560 DDVSEAE
+560 SGLSDAE
-567 NIFNNKTDAVVEAF
+567 NIFSGNTQNIVASFER
-581 KQRAMAAAYA
+581 RAKAAAYA
-591 AKLAALYQKQIDLL
+591 AKLVELYKRQLDLKKRSEAVDKAINDATAEFRKDPTFRDSGPYATQEEKKRVGIAAVGTDLKHGGDGNIEKLKRDLNDVNTEIDE
-605 DKKKKVTKSIS
+605 
-616 DDAKDNG
+616 AKDAL
-623 RNAKEGDIVPE
+623 RTLKKEDPAKTVNVP
-634 SWRNERYGKVGNDGK
+634 
-649 WRFTKIGAERYN
+649 
-661 GTNVSGN
+661 
-668 KQINPIDK
+668 
-676 SLNAVN
+676 AVN
-682 QEIADTQKQLAENLE
+682 T
-697 ANKGFITVNKPVGNI
+697 AN
-712 ANTTAN
+712 NTTN
-718 TPSAV
+718 TPSVV

-733 AQLSAAQKGK
+733 AQLSAAQKTK
-743 DNALTIEARVEA
+743 DNALTIEARVKA

-786 AGSTA
+786 AGSAA

-813 GLINKASAQK
+813 GLIDKASAQK

-833 ALGMKPIEVHFKTP
+833 ALGLKPIEVHFKTP
-847 VEELQEQLQNAQRS
+847 IEELQEQLQNARRS

-882 TEIDEATKGKVSI
+882 AEIDRATKGNVSI

-903 IEKGSV
+903 IEQGSV

-932 GIIGKDEAMRQL
+932 GIIGKDEAMKQL
-944 KDLNNE
+944 EDLDAE
-950 LAQLGLKPVKIELE
+950 LTQLGLKPLKIDIKTSDIDDAKKKMEGACSAASAMGSSLSSLGNAIGVPELNVA
-964 TSSFGKTFDQIQKGW
+964 
-979 GSIQGVGNGIQSITE
+979 GVLAQSIAVMTE
-994 ALSGNGNAW
+994 GFATATAQAATLGPWAW
-1003 QKASALVNG
+1003 IG
-1012 FLSVAQGIQGIVEL
+1012 F
-1026 VNLLSAATGAHAAA
+1026 AATG
-1040 TAADTASTAAN
+1040 
-1051 TGVTV
+1051 
-1056 ANTGVTISNVVA
+1056 
-1068 KEGEAISSATASG
+1068 
-1081 AKLPFPANLIAI
+1081 IAQ
-1093 AAGVSAVLA
+1093 LA
-1102 ALAAISG
+1102 AMISAMKNLNG

-1155 PPVFT
+1155 PPIFT
-1160 QRTLPDMQTAQTNKQ
+1160 QRTLPDMQTAQTSRQ
-1175 GMEGIRLE
+1175 SIDGIRLE
-1183 IGIKGKTRGTAL
+1183 IGIKGKTRGTEL

>member
-1 MPKEIKFNVKIDV
+1 MAKEIKFNIKLTVD
-14 NGKERLVTATTS
+14 GKEQVVTATS
-26 VAALRDSIEAAKS
+26 DLNEMQKSISRIRSAASDMRDALISFNQGFEVLRNVS
-39 SSERFRDRLIT
+39 STFNDL
-50 LNQSIERLSNLS
+50 
-62 SGIQKI
+62 
-68 ADIVNSAT
+68 T

-91 MAGKSGEDFS
+91 MAGKNGEDFA
-101 KLKDRVA
+101 KLKDQVA
-108 ELAKT
+108 GLAKAV
-113 IPMAREELANGLYQV
+113 PVAREELANGLYQV

-254 SKMAEQMGISFN
+254 GKMAEQMGISFN

-274 GLQNFLSELDKNVKQ
+274 GLQNFLADLDKNVKQ

-339 IDEAFSTMSSSGAA
+339 IDEAFSTMSNSGAA

-359 NTIAAC
+359 NKLAEFTDGITSAMNSLMPVLNMTAQVGSGIIAITTLSTAVKKLAQAHLVLKVRTIA
-365 TSGIM
+365 S
-370 SVMSSLGPA
+370 
-379 LNITSQI
+379 
-386 GYTAIAV
+386 
-393 ESLTKVFR
+393 
-401 SFNIVQGLTRIR
+401 
-413 IMATNAAS
+413 NAAS
-421 VVARTSM
+421 VMWSATSVRM
-428 IGLTAITRTL
+428 NAIVRVMSA
-438 NAAFTGAAVGATTLK
+438 NFRGAAVSAMTLK
-453 NAIRSLLVATGVG
+453 LAMQGLLISTGVG
-466 IAIVAL
+466 IAVVAL
-472 TEVINA
+472 TEAISA
-478 FISKSSEAKDKA
+478 FCSKSSEAKGKA
-490 EEQAE
+490 SEQAE

-532 WKSLS
+532 WKTLS
-537 TEQQKIQWIKQ
+537 TEQQKVQWIKD
-548 NQSAF
+548 NKDAF
-553 GELRLKI
+553 RELGLKI
-560 DDVSEAE
+560 SGLSDAE
-567 NIFNNKTDAVVEAF
+567 NIFSGNTQNIVASFER
-581 KQRAMAAAYA
+581 RAKAAAYA
-591 AKLAALYQKQIDLL
+591 AKLVELYKRQLDLKKRSEAVDKAINDATAEFRKDPTFRDSGPYATQEEKKRVGIAAVGTDLKHGGDGNIEKLKRDLNDVNTEIDE
-605 DKKKKVTKSIS
+605 
-616 DDAKDNG
+616 AKDAL
-623 RNAKEGDIVPE
+623 RTLKKEDPAKTVNVP
-634 SWRNERYGKVGNDGK
+634 
-649 WRFTKIGAERYN
+649 
-661 GTNVSGN
+661 
-668 KQINPIDK
+668 
-676 SLNAVN
+676 AVN
-682 QEIADTQKQLAENLE
+682 T
-697 ANKGFITVNKPVGNI
+697 AN
-712 ANTTAN
+712 NTTN
-718 TPSAV
+718 TPSVV

-733 AQLSAAQKGK
+733 AQLSAAQKTK

-763 AEIDEATKGKVS
+763 AQIDEATKGKVT

-786 AGSTA
+786 AGSAA

-813 GLINKASAQK
+813 GLIDKASAQK

-833 ALGMKPIEVHFKTP
+833 ALGLKPIEVHFKTP
-847 VEELQEQLQNAQRS
+847 IEELQEQLQNAQRS
-861 LDEAAT
+861 LDEATT

-882 TEIDEATKGKVSI
+882 AEIDEATKGEVSI
-895 AAEVEPEY
+895 ATEVEPEY
-903 IEKGSV
+903 IEQGSV

-932 GIIGKDEAMRQL
+932 GIIGKDEAMEQL
-944 KDLNNE
+944 EDLDAE
-950 LAQLGLKPVKIELE
+950 LTQLGLKPVKVELE

-979 GSIQGVGNGIQSITE
+979 GSIQGVGNGIQGITE

-1040 TAADTASTAAN
+1040 TTADTASTAAN

-1056 ANTGVTISNVVA
+1056 ANTGVTISNTIA

-1135 ILTKWQQARLFQMIN
+1135 IFTKWQQARLFQMIN
-1150 TPKYT
+1150 TPRYT
-1155 PPVFT
+1155 PPIFT
-1160 QRTLPDMQTAQTNKQ
+1160 QRTLPDMQTAQTSRQ
-1175 GMEGIRLE
+1175 SIDGIRLE
-1183 IGIKGKTRGTAL
+1183 IGIKGKTRGTEL

>member
-1 MPKEIKFNVKIDV
+1 MAKEIKFNIKLLID
-14 NGKERLVTATTS
+14 GKEQLVAVSTS
-26 VAALRDSIEAAKS
+26 AKELRDNLDAAKS
-39 SSERFRDRLIT
+39 SAAKFREKMIT
-50 LNQSIERLSNLS
+50 VNQTVAALQNAS
-62 SGIQKI
+62 SAINGLRDMMAGLTASYNAVQQANTQLTTVMRQRMDATEEDIKKVNEVIGAQSKLGVIGGTIQKTGAQQI
-68 ADIVNSAT
+68 ATFLKEKGTLEQLIPAMNDLLAQQKGLNATQEDARSVANLMGKAMTGQTSALRRVGITFSEAQENIMKYGTEQQRAAMLAQIITDNVGHMNAQLGKTDAGQLKQAEMQFAAIKVQIGELVSKWLPKIAFAAQALAIVNSMILLGNSIKGAT
-76 EESRSFG
+76 MVIAKFG
-83 AAMNAANT
+83 ITTKAVNAVCI
-91 MAGKSGEDFS
+91 GF
-101 KLKDRVA
+101 
-108 ELAKT
+108 
-113 IPMAREELANGLYQV
+113 
-128 ISNSVP
+128 
-134 EDNWITFLQK
+134 
-144 SARASVG
+144 RASV
-151 GIADLGE
+151 
-158 TVKVTST
+158 V
-165 VIKNY
+165 
-170 GLSWD
+170 
-175 AAGDIQDKIQLT
+175 
-187 AKNGVT
+187 
-193 SFEQLAQALPRV
+193 
-205 TGNAATLGVSIDELM
+205 
-220 ATFSTLTG
+220 
-228 VSGNTAEVSTQ
+228 
-239 LAAVFTA
+239 
-246 LVKPSSEA
+246 
-254 SKMAEQMGISFN
+254 
-266 AASIKAAG
+266 
-274 GLQNFLSELDKNVKQ
+274 
-289 YAQKSGMLEQEIYGK
+289 
-304 LFGSAESLR
+304 
-313 AIGPLTGQLADKFN
+313 
-327 ENISSM
+327 
-333 KDSAGT
+333 
-339 IDEAFSTMSSSGAA
+339 
-353 SFQMMK
+353 
-359 NTIAAC
+359 
-365 TSGIM
+365 
-370 SVMSSLGPA
+370 
-379 LNITSQI
+379 
-386 GYTAIAV
+386 
-393 ESLTKVFR
+393 
-401 SFNIVQGLTRIR
+401 
-413 IMATNAAS
+413 
-421 VVARTSM
+421 
-428 IGLTAITRTL
+428 GLTAVTRVMQ
-438 NAAFTGAAVGATTLK
+438 AAFTGATIGATTLK
-453 NAIRSLLVATGVG
+453 VAIRGLMIASGVG

-472 TEVINA
+472 TEVISA
-478 FISKSSEAKDKA
+478 FSSKSSEAKDKA
-490 EEQAE
+490 DEQTE

-537 TEQQKIQWIKQ
+537 TEQQKVQWIKQ

-553 GELRLKI
+553 DELRLKI
-560 DDVSEAE
+560 NDVLGAE

-634 SWRNERYGKVGNDGK
+634 SWRNERYGKVGNDGE

-668 KQINPIDK
+668 KQINSIDK

-697 ANKGFITVNKPVGNI
+697 ANKGFITAGKPVGNI
-712 ANTTAN
+712 ANNTTN
-718 TPSAV
+718 SPSAV

-733 AQLSAAQKGK
+733 AKLSAAQKTK

-763 AEIDEATKGKVS
+763 AEIDEATKGKVT

-833 ALGMKPIEVHFKTP
+833 ALGLKPIEVHFKTP

-932 GIIGKDEAMRQL
+932 GIIGKDEAMKQL
-944 KDLNNE
+944 EDLDAE
-950 LAQLGLKPVKIELE
+950 LTQLGLKPLKIDIKTSDIDDAKKKMEGACSAASAMGSSLSSLGNAIGVPELNVA
-964 TSSFGKTFDQIQKGW
+964 
-979 GSIQGVGNGIQSITE
+979 GVLAQSIAVMTE
-994 ALSGNGNAW
+994 GFATATAQAATLGPWAW
-1003 QKASALVNG
+1003 IG
-1012 FLSVAQGIQGIVEL
+1012 F
-1026 VNLLSAATGAHAAA
+1026 AATG
-1040 TAADTASTAAN
+1040 
-1051 TGVTV
+1051 
-1056 ANTGVTISNVVA
+1056 
-1068 KEGEAISSATASG
+1068 
-1081 AKLPFPANLIAI
+1081 IAQ
-1093 AAGVSAVLA
+1093 LA
-1102 ALAAISG
+1102 AMISAMKNLNG

-1160 QRTLPDMQTAQTNKQ
+1160 QRTLPDMQTAQTGKQ

-1209 GRRSNL
+1209 GRRSKL

>member
-1 MPKEIKFNVKIDV
+1 MAKEIKFNIKLHID
-14 NGKERLVTATTS
+14 GKEQLVSATST
-26 VAALRDSIEAAKS
+26 VENLRGVVNVAKS
-39 SSERFRDRLIT
+39 DIQKANAVFVNFNQQVMKLQNINGAVQQLAST
-50 LNQSIERLSNLS
+50 LNS
-62 SGIQKI
+62 
-68 ADIVNSAT
+68 VT
-76 EESRSFG
+76 EESRTFG
-83 AAMNAANT
+83 AAMNVANT
-91 MAGKSGEDFS
+91 MAGKSGDDFA
-101 KLKDRVA
+101 KLKGQVT
-108 ELAKT
+108 ELSKT
-113 IPMAREELANGLYQV
+113 LPIARDQLANGLYQV

-134 EDNWITFLQK
+134 EDNWLTFLQK
-144 SARASVG
+144 SAKASVG
-151 GIADLGE
+151 GVADLGE

-165 VIKNY
+165 IIKNY

-246 LVKPSSEA
+246 LIKPSSEA

-274 GLQNFLSELDKNVKQ
+274 GLQNFLADLDKNVKQ

-313 AIGPLTGQLADKFN
+313 ALGPLTGQLAAKFG
-327 ENISSM
+327 ENVDAM
-333 KDSAGT
+333 KGSAGT
-339 IDEAFSTMSSSGAA
+339 VDDAFGKVANSGSAA
-353 SFQMMK
+353 FQMFQNQMSEY
-359 NTIAAC
+359 TDAVASAV
-365 TSGIM
+365 SGIM
-370 SVMSSLGPA
+370 PAVNIMAKLGNTAVSILALNKALQVFCGINAIAKARIIATNTAALIWNATSIRVNAIVKVMSAS
-379 LNITSQI
+379 
-386 GYTAIAV
+386 
-393 ESLTKVFR
+393 FR
-401 SFNIVQGLTRIR
+401 
-413 IMATNAAS
+413 
-421 VVARTSM
+421 
-428 IGLTAITRTL
+428 
-438 NAAFTGAAVGATTLK
+438 GAAVSATTLK
-453 NAIRSLLVATGVG
+453 LAMQGLLVSTGVG

-472 TEVINA
+472 TEVISA
-478 FISKSSEAKDKA
+478 FSSKSSEAKDKA
-490 EEQAE
+490 SEQAE

-537 TEQQKIQWIKQ
+537 TEQQKVQWIKD
-548 NQSAF
+548 NKDAF
-553 GELRLKI
+553 GELGLKI
-560 DDVSEAE
+560 SGLSDAE
-567 NIFNNKTDAVVEAF
+567 NAF
-581 KQRAMAAAYA
+581 SGNTQNIVGSFERRAKAAAYA
-591 AKLAALYQKQIDLL
+591 AKLVELYKRQLDLKKRSKAVDKAVNDATAEFRKDPTFRDSGPYAAQEEKKRVGIAAVGTDLKHGGDGNIEKLKRDLNDVNTEIDE
-605 DKKKKVTKSIS
+605 
-616 DDAKDNG
+616 AKDALQTLKKEDP
-623 RNAKEGDIVPE
+623 AKTVNI
-634 SWRNERYGKVGNDGK
+634 S
-649 WRFTKIGAERYN
+649 
-661 GTNVSGN
+661 
-668 KQINPIDK
+668 
-676 SLNAVN
+676 AVN
-682 QEIADTQKQLAENLE
+682 T
-697 ANKGFITVNKPVGNI
+697 
-712 ANTTAN
+712 ANTATN

-733 AQLSAAQKGK
+733 AQLSAAQKTK

-786 AGSTA
+786 AGSAA

-813 GLINKASAQK
+813 GLIDKASAQK

-833 ALGMKPIEVHFKTP
+833 ALGLKPIEVHFKTP
-847 VEELQEQLQNAQRS
+847 IEELQEQLQNAQRS
-861 LDEAAT
+861 LDETTT

-882 TEIDEATKGKVSI
+882 AEIDRATKGKVSI
-895 AAEVEPEY
+895 AAEVEPGY
-903 IEKGSV
+903 IEQGSV

-932 GIIGKDEAMRQL
+932 GIIGKDDAMKQL
-944 KDLNNE
+944 EDLDAE
-950 LAQLGLKPVKIELE
+950 LTQLGLKPLKIDIKTSDIDDAKKKMEGACSAASAMGSSLSSLGNAIGVPELNVA
-964 TSSFGKTFDQIQKGW
+964 
-979 GSIQGVGNGIQSITE
+979 GVLAQSIAVMTE
-994 ALSGNGNAW
+994 GFATATAQAATLGPWAW
-1003 QKASALVNG
+1003 IG
-1012 FLSVAQGIQGIVEL
+1012 F
-1026 VNLLSAATGAHAAA
+1026 AATG
-1040 TAADTASTAAN
+1040 
-1051 TGVTV
+1051 
-1056 ANTGVTISNVVA
+1056 
-1068 KEGEAISSATASG
+1068 
-1081 AKLPFPANLIAI
+1081 IAQ
-1093 AAGVSAVLA
+1093 LA
-1102 ALAAISG
+1102 AMISAMKNLNG

-1150 TPKYT
+1150 TPRYT
-1155 PPVFT
+1155 PPIFT
-1160 QRTLPDMQTAQTNKQ
+1160 QRTLPDIQTAQTSRQ
-1175 GMEGIRLE
+1175 SIDGIRLE
-1183 IGIKGKTRGTAL
+1183 IGIKGKTRGTEL

>member
-1 MPKEIKFNVKIDV
+1 MAKEIKFNIKLTVD
-14 NGKERLVTATTS
+14 GKEQVVTATS
-26 VAALRDSIEAAKS
+26 DLNEMQKSISRIRSAASDMRDALISFNQGFEVLRNVS
-39 SSERFRDRLIT
+39 STFNDL
-50 LNQSIERLSNLS
+50 
-62 SGIQKI
+62 
-68 ADIVNSAT
+68 T

-91 MAGKSGEDFS
+91 MAGKNGEDFA
-101 KLKDRVA
+101 KLKDQVA
-108 ELAKT
+108 GLAKAV
-113 IPMAREELANGLYQV
+113 PVAREELANGLYQV

-254 SKMAEQMGISFN
+254 GKMAEQMGISFN

-274 GLQNFLSELDKNVKQ
+274 GLQNFLADLDKNVKQ

-339 IDEAFSTMSSSGAA
+339 IDEAFSTMSNSGAA

-359 NTIAAC
+359 NKLAEFTDGITSAMNSLIPVLNMTAQVGSGIIAITTLTTAVKKLAQAHLVLKVRTIA
-365 TSGIM
+365 S
-370 SVMSSLGPA
+370 
-379 LNITSQI
+379 
-386 GYTAIAV
+386 
-393 ESLTKVFR
+393 
-401 SFNIVQGLTRIR
+401 
-413 IMATNAAS
+413 NAAS
-421 VVARTSM
+421 VMWSATSVRM
-428 IGLTAITRTL
+428 NAIVRVMSA
-438 NAAFTGAAVGATTLK
+438 NFRGAAVSAMTLK
-453 NAIRSLLVATGVG
+453 LAMQGLLISTGVG
-466 IAIVAL
+466 IAVVAL
-472 TEVINA
+472 TEAISA
-478 FISKSSEAKDKA
+478 FCSKSSEAKGKA
-490 EEQAE
+490 SEQAE

-532 WKSLS
+532 WKTLS
-537 TEQQKIQWIKQ
+537 TEQQKVQWIKD
-548 NQSAF
+548 NKDAF
-553 GELRLKI
+553 RELGLKI
-560 DDVSEAE
+560 SGLSDAE
-567 NIFNNKTDAVVEAF
+567 NIFSGNTQNIVASFER
-581 KQRAMAAAYA
+581 RAKAAAYA
-591 AKLAALYQKQIDLL
+591 AKLVELYKRQLDLKKRSEAVDKAINDATAEFRKDPTFRDSGPYATQEEKKRVGIAAVGTDLKHGGDGNIEKLKRDLNDVNTEIDE
-605 DKKKKVTKSIS
+605 
-616 DDAKDNG
+616 AKDAL
-623 RNAKEGDIVPE
+623 RTLKKEDPAKTVNVP
-634 SWRNERYGKVGNDGK
+634 
-649 WRFTKIGAERYN
+649 
-661 GTNVSGN
+661 
-668 KQINPIDK
+668 
-676 SLNAVN
+676 AVN
-682 QEIADTQKQLAENLE
+682 T
-697 ANKGFITVNKPVGNI
+697 ANN
-712 ANTTAN
+712 TAN

-733 AQLSAAQKGK
+733 AQLSAAQKTK

-775 IEAATEPTYIV
+775 IEATTEPTYIV
-786 AGSTA
+786 AGSAA

-813 GLINKASAQK
+813 GLIDKASAQK

-833 ALGMKPIEVHFKTP
+833 ALELKPIEVHFKTP
-847 VEELQEQLQNAQRS
+847 IEELQEQLQNAQRS
-861 LDEAAT
+861 LDEAT
-867 IEAKVKASAKIAEIQ
+867 TVEAKVKASAKIAEIQ
-882 TEIDEATKGKVSI
+882 AEIDRATKGKVSI

-903 IEKGSV
+903 IEQGSV

-950 LAQLGLKPVKIELE
+950 LTQLGLKPVKVELE

-979 GSIQGVGNGIQSITE
+979 GSIQGVGNGIQGITE

-1040 TAADTASTAAN
+1040 TTADTASTAAN

-1056 ANTGVTISNVVA
+1056 ANTGVTISNTIA

-1150 TPKYT
+1150 TPRYT

-1160 QRTLPDMQTAQTNKQ
+1160 QRTLPDMRAAQTSRQ
-1175 GMEGIRLE
+1175 SIDGIRLE
-1183 IGIKGKTRGTAL
+1183 IGIKGKTRGTEL

>member
-1 MPKEIKFNVKIDV
+1 MAKEIKFNIKLTVDGTEQMIS
-14 NGKERLVTATTS
+14 ATTS
-26 VAALRDSIEAAKS
+26 VGNLRNVVDAAKS
-39 SSERFRDRLIT
+39 D
-50 LNQSIERLSNLS
+50 
-62 SGIQKI
+62 IQKFNGVLVNFNQYVMKFQNINAAVSQI
-68 ADIVNSAT
+68 ASAFNGVT

-83 AAMNAANT
+83 AAMNVANT

-101 KLKDRVA
+101 KLKDQVA
-108 ELAKT
+108 ELAKDM
-113 IPMAREELANGLYQV
+113 PMAREELANGLYQV

-144 SARASVG
+144 SAKASVG

-165 VIKNY
+165 IIKNY

-175 AAGDIQDKIQLT
+175 SAGDIQDKIQLT

-254 SKMAEQMGISFN
+254 GKMAEQMGISFN

-274 GLQNFLSELDKNVKQ
+274 GLQNFLADLDKNVKQ

-313 AIGPLTGQLADKFN
+313 AIGPLTGQLASKFE
-327 ENISSM
+327 ENIASM

-339 IDEAFSTMSSSGAA
+339 VDEAFSTMSSSTSAKLQILKNSITGITDIISKALAPALPVLNFSAQVGNSVVAILALKKAVDTFTIAQKAA
-353 SFQMMK
+353 S
-359 NTIAAC
+359 
-365 TSGIM
+365 
-370 SVMSSLGPA
+370 
-379 LNITSQI
+379 
-386 GYTAIAV
+386 
-393 ESLTKVFR
+393 
-401 SFNIVQGLTRIR
+401 
-413 IMATNAAS
+413 AAS
-421 VVARTSM
+421 VVWRSVSLSVVAT
-428 IGLTAITRTL
+428 TRL
-438 NAAFTGAAVGATTLK
+438 VSASFNGAAVGATTLRV
-453 NAIRSLLVATGVG
+453 AIKGLMVASGIG

-472 TEVINA
+472 TEI
-478 FISKSSEAKDKA
+478 ISSFSSASSSASKKA

-495 AMKEMNSAADE
+495 AMKSMNSAADE

-537 TEQQKIQWIKQ
+537 TEQQKVQWIKD
-548 NQSAF
+548 NKDAF
-553 GELRLKI
+553 GELGLKI
-560 DDVSEAE
+560 SGLSDAE
-567 NIFNNKTDAVVEAF
+567 NAF
-581 KQRAMAAAYA
+581 SGNTQNIVASFERRAKAAAYA
-591 AKLAALYQKQIDLL
+591 AKLVELYKRQLDLKKRSGAVDKAINDATAEFQKDKTFRDSGPFAAQELKNRKAIAAVGTDLKHGGDGNIEKLKRDLNDVNTEIDE
-605 DKKKKVTKSIS
+605 
-616 DDAKDNG
+616 AKDAL
-623 RNAKEGDIVPE
+623 RTLKKEDPAK
-634 SWRNERYGKVGNDGK
+634 
-649 WRFTKIGAERYN
+649 
-661 GTNVSGN
+661 
-668 KQINPIDK
+668 
-676 SLNAVN
+676 
-682 QEIADTQKQLAENLE
+682 
-697 ANKGFITVNKPVGNI
+697 TVNIPVGNT
-712 ANTTAN
+712 ANTATN

-723 EPKTYIEKLQ
+723 EPETYIEKLQ
-733 AQLSAAQKGK
+733 AQLSAAQKTK
-743 DNALTIEARVEA
+743 DSALTIEARVEA

-786 AGSTA
+786 AGSAA
-791 DKRKSYS
+791 DKRKSYN

-813 GLINKASAQK
+813 GLIDKASAQK
-823 AIADINDQLS
+823 AIDDINDQLS
-833 ALGMKPIEVHFKTP
+833 ALGLKPIEVHFKTP

-867 IEAKVKASAKIAEIQ
+867 IETKVKASAKIAEIQ
-882 TEIDEATKGKVSI
+882 AEIDEATKGKVSI

-903 IEKGSV
+903 IGQGSV

-932 GIIGKDEAMRQL
+932 GIIGKDEAMKQL
-944 KDLNNE
+944 EDLDAE
-950 LAQLGLKPVKIELE
+950 LTQLGLKPLKIDIK
-964 TSSFGKTFDQIQKGW
+964 TSDIDDTKKKMEGACSAASAM
-979 GSIQGVGNGIQSITE
+979 GSS
-994 ALSGNGNAW
+994 LSSLGNAIGVPELNVAGVLA
-1003 QKASALVNG
+1003 QAIAVMTEG
-1012 FLSVAQGIQGIVEL
+1012 FATATEQAAMLGPWAWIGF
-1026 VNLLSAATGAHAAA
+1026 AATGIAQL
-1040 TAADTASTAAN
+1040 
-1051 TGVTV
+1051 V
-1056 ANTGVTISNVVA
+1056 AMIS
-1068 KEGEAISSATASG
+1068 AI
-1081 AKLPFPANLIAI
+1081 KNLN
-1093 AAGVSAVLA
+1093 
-1102 ALAAISG
+1102 G

-1150 TPKYT
+1150 TPRYT

-1160 QRTLPDMQTAQTNKQ
+1160 QRTLPDMRAVQTSRQSID
-1175 GMEGIRLE
+1175 GIRLE
-1183 IGIKGKTRGTAL
+1183 IGIKGKTRGTEL

>member
-1 MPKEIKFNVKIDV
+1 MAKEIKFNIKLTVD
-14 NGKERLVTATTS
+14 GKEQVVTATS
-26 VAALRDSIEAAKS
+26 DLNEMQKSISRIRSAASDMRDALISFNQGFEVLRNVS
-39 SSERFRDRLIT
+39 STFNDL
-50 LNQSIERLSNLS
+50 
-62 SGIQKI
+62 
-68 ADIVNSAT
+68 T

-91 MAGKSGEDFS
+91 MAGKNGEDFA
-101 KLKDRVA
+101 KLKDQVA
-108 ELAKT
+108 GLAKAV
-113 IPMAREELANGLYQV
+113 PVAREELANGLYQV

-254 SKMAEQMGISFN
+254 GKMAEQMGISFN

-274 GLQNFLSELDKNVKQ
+274 GLQNFLADLDKNVKQ

-339 IDEAFSTMSSSGAA
+339 IDEAFSTMSNSGAA

-359 NTIAAC
+359 NKLAEFTDGITSAMNSLIPVLNMTAQVGSGIIAITTLTTAVKKLAQAHLVLKVRTIA
-365 TSGIM
+365 S
-370 SVMSSLGPA
+370 
-379 LNITSQI
+379 
-386 GYTAIAV
+386 
-393 ESLTKVFR
+393 
-401 SFNIVQGLTRIR
+401 
-413 IMATNAAS
+413 NAAS
-421 VVARTSM
+421 VMWSATSVRM
-428 IGLTAITRTL
+428 NAIVRVMSA
-438 NAAFTGAAVGATTLK
+438 NFRGAAVSAMTLK
-453 NAIRSLLVATGVG
+453 LAMQGLLISTGVG
-466 IAIVAL
+466 IAVVAL
-472 TEVINA
+472 TEAISA
-478 FISKSSEAKDKA
+478 FCSKSSEAKNKA
-490 EEQAE
+490 SEQAE

-532 WKSLS
+532 WKTLS
-537 TEQQKIQWIKQ
+537 TEQQKVQWIKD
-548 NQSAF
+548 NKDAF
-553 GELRLKI
+553 RELGLKI
-560 DDVSEAE
+560 SGLSDAE
-567 NIFNNKTDAVVEAF
+567 NIFSGNTQNIVASFER
-581 KQRAMAAAYA
+581 RAKAAAYA
-591 AKLAALYQKQIDLL
+591 AKLVELYKRQLDLKKRSEAVDKAINDATAEFRKDPTFRDSGPYATQEEKKRVGIAAVGTDLKHGGDGNIEKLKRDLNDVNTEIDE
-605 DKKKKVTKSIS
+605 
-616 DDAKDNG
+616 AKDAL
-623 RNAKEGDIVPE
+623 RTLKKEDPAKTVNVP
-634 SWRNERYGKVGNDGK
+634 
-649 WRFTKIGAERYN
+649 
-661 GTNVSGN
+661 
-668 KQINPIDK
+668 
-676 SLNAVN
+676 AVN
-682 QEIADTQKQLAENLE
+682 T
-697 ANKGFITVNKPVGNI
+697 AN
-712 ANTTAN
+712 NTTN
-718 TPSAV
+718 TPSVV

-733 AQLSAAQKGK
+733 AQLSAAQKTK

-786 AGSTA
+786 AGSAA

-813 GLINKASAQK
+813 GLIDKASAQE

-833 ALGMKPIEVHFKTP
+833 ALGLKPIEVHFKTP
-847 VEELQEQLQNAQRS
+847 IEELQEQLQNARRS

-867 IEAKVKASAKIAEIQ
+867 IEAKVKASAKVAEIQ

-903 IEKGSV
+903 IEQGSV

-932 GIIGKDEAMRQL
+932 GIIGKDDAMKQL
-944 KDLNNE
+944 EDLDAE
-950 LAQLGLKPVKIELE
+950 LTQLGLKPLKIDIKTSDIDDAKKKMEGACSAASAMGSSLSSLGNAIGVPEL
-964 TSSFGKTFDQIQKGW
+964 DVA
-979 GSIQGVGNGIQSITE
+979 GVLAQSIAVMTE
-994 ALSGNGNAW
+994 GFATATAQAATLGPWAW
-1003 QKASALVNG
+1003 IG
-1012 FLSVAQGIQGIVEL
+1012 F
-1026 VNLLSAATGAHAAA
+1026 AATG
-1040 TAADTASTAAN
+1040 
-1051 TGVTV
+1051 
-1056 ANTGVTISNVVA
+1056 
-1068 KEGEAISSATASG
+1068 
-1081 AKLPFPANLIAI
+1081 IAQ
-1093 AAGVSAVLA
+1093 LA
-1102 ALAAISG
+1102 AMISAMKNLNG

-1150 TPKYT
+1150 TPRYT

-1160 QRTLPDMQTAQTNKQ
+1160 QRTLPDMRAAQTSRQ
-1175 GMEGIRLE
+1175 SIDGIRLE
-1183 IGIKGKTRGTAL
+1183 IGIKGKTRGTEL